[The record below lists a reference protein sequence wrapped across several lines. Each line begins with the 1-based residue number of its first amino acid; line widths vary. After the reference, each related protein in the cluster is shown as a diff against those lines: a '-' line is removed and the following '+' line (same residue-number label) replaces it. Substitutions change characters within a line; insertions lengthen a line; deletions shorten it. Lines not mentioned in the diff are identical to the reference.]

1 MVNSKNLKM
10 KRLTLIIT
18 FLTVFSSCTKDTE
31 EATSTNDYLG
41 KWTLIKMSGSMIN
54 SVTTGAA
61 MEWQEAYLFKNDG
74 TFEKSRIRNT
84 VETKAVG
91 TYTMIQ
97 YQDGKYLELL
107 YAKDSEI
114 IGNCYGNLKE
124 ELYFATNTTL
134 SSTWKACDG
143 PGLEYQKTD
152 SNVIF

>member
-1 MVNSKNLKM
+1 M
-10 KRLTLIIT
+10 KHLSLIIA

-31 EATSTNDYLG
+31 EATTTTDYHG
-41 KWTLIKMSGSMIN
+41 KWTLVKMSGSMIN
-54 SVTTGAA
+54 SVTTGTA
-61 MEWQEAYLFKNDG
+61 MEWQESYLFKNDG
-74 TFEKSRIRNT
+74 TFEKYRIRNT

-97 YQDGKYLELL
+97 YQDGKYLELI

-114 IGNCYGNLKE
+114 IGSCYGNLKE

-143 PGLEYQKTD
+143 PGLEYQKED
-152 SNVIF
+152 SNFN

>member
-1 MVNSKNLKM
+1 MVNSKSLKM
-10 KRLTLIIT
+10 KRLSLIIT

-31 EATSTNDYLG
+31 EATTTTDYLG

-74 TFEKSRIRNT
+74 TFEKSRIRST
-84 VETKAVG
+84 VETKATG

-97 YQDGKYLELL
+97 YQDGKYLELI

-124 ELYFATNTTL
+124 ELYFVTNTTL

-143 PGLEYQKTD
+143 PGLEYQKLD